1 MTMYRKIKNSITQQT
16 REDMILRIADNAFIP
31 FDNLNSDYLE
41 YLEWVNQGN
50 VPQEAEV
57 I

>member
-1 MTMYRKIKNSITQQT
+1 MTYQYLSENQVKRL
-16 REDMILRIADNAFIP
+16 EDNAFIP
-31 FDNLNSDYLE
+31 FDINNRDYLA

>member
-1 MTMYRKIKNSITQQT
+1 MYQKILLMNGQP
-16 REDMILRIADNAFIP
+16 DDNHIKKIDGNVFIP
-31 FDNLNSDYLE
+31 FDINNREYQE

>member
-1 MTMYRKIKNSITQQT
+1 MYRKINDFITQQP

-31 FDNLNSDYLE
+31 FDNLNSDYLA